1 METYTSAER
10 GWRLNALESY
20 PIALFYLLDFKHCN
34 YGKNGI
40 KKITTKFPTVGSPF
54 QIISKMSKRE
64 ESRSRIFT
72 HQVEERRAALA
83 VSYAQSLIFLN
94 GQLTFAAVQVV

>member
-1 METYTSAER
+1 MEK
-10 GWRLNALESY
+10 NA
-20 PIALFYLLDFKHCN
+20 
-34 YGKNGI
+34 I

-54 QIISKMSKRE
+54 QSISKMSKRE

-83 VSYAQSLIFLN
+83 VLFAQSLIF
-94 GQLTFAAVQVV
+94 